1 MTTTYNFD
9 RPILLKRSPFL
20 SHAIIWG
27 LVGVTLFGGVWASV
41 AQIEE
46 SIPATGNLAPQGGV
60 RDIKVPVDGVVTAV
74 NVTEGQSVKQG
85 DRLLSIDP
93 TAAQAQLTAQEKIR
107 AALLQENQFYH
118 TVMQDMQGNDFVT
131 PSVQLDLSSPLIS
144 LTQNRAT
151 LVAEIQLFRAQL
163 EGSTGLDLTPEQ
175 QLRLTTAQ
183 AEQQSRAATAQLE
196 VGQLE
201 QQYNQNQ
208 VKLASTQD
216 NLAVNQRIFND
227 LEMLNKEGGIS
238 RVQYLKQQQEVRS
251 QQAQVDQLV
260 QEQERLRLAI
270 DQSQQKLQN
279 TLAISTQEILSR
291 IAENEQKIAEID
303 SQLNKASLENDK
315 KMAEIDSQI
324 AQAKLMLQYQDL
336 RAPAAGIVF
345 DLKATGSG
353 FVTTPNEPV
362 LKIVPENSLVAEVNI
377 TNKDIGFIREGMPVD
392 IRVDS
397 YPLSEFGDIKGELI
411 SIGSDALP
419 PTQTRQYYSFPAKVR
434 LNQQFLSTQGRRLM
448 LQSGMSVSV
457 NIKVRQRSVI
467 SIFTEGITKQIESLR
482 SVR

>member
-1 MTTTYNFD
+1 MTTTYRFD

-20 SHAIIWG
+20 SHAILWG
-27 LVGVTLFGGVWASV
+27 LVGVTLFGGIWASV

-46 SIPATGNLAPQGGV
+46 SVPATGNLAPQGGV

-93 TAAQAQLTAQEKIR
+93 TAAQAQLTAQQKIR
-107 AALLQENQFYH
+107 TALLQENQFYRN
-118 TVMQDMQGNDFVT
+118 VMQDIQDTDVAAST
-131 PSVQLDLSSPLIS
+131 LYLDLPSSLVS
-144 LTQNRAT
+144 LTQNRAA
-151 LVAEIQLFRAQL
+151 LVAEVQLFRAQL
-163 EGSTGLDLTPEQ
+163 QGSTGLNFSPEQ
-175 QLRLTTAQ
+175 QLRLKTAQ

-196 VGQLE
+196 IGQLE

-208 VKLASTQD
+208 VKVASTRD
-216 NLAVNQRIFND
+216 NLMVNQRIFHD
-227 LEMLNKEGGIS
+227 LETLHKEGGIS
-238 RVQYLKQQQEVRS
+238 RVQYFKQQQEVRN

-270 DQSQQKLQN
+270 DQSQQKLEN
-279 TLAISTQEILSR
+279 TLATSTQEILSK
-291 IAENEQKIAEID
+291 IAENEKKIAEID
-303 SQLNKASLENDK
+303 SQLNKASLENEK
-315 KMAEIDSQI
+315 KIAEVDSQI

-336 RAPAAGIVF
+336 RAPVAGIVF
-345 DLKATGSG
+345 DLKATCSG
-353 FVTTPNEPV
+353 FVTNPNEPV
-362 LKIVPENSLVAEVNI
+362 LKIVPENSLIAEVNI
-377 TNKDIGFIREGMPVD
+377 TNKDIGFIKEGMPVD

-434 LNQQFLSTQGRRLM
+434 LNQQFLSTQGRRLT

-457 NIKVRQRSVI
+457 NIKVRQRSVM

>member
-1 MTTTYNFD
+1 MTTTYRFD

-20 SHAIIWG
+20 SHAILWG
-27 LVGVTLFGGVWASV
+27 LVGVTLFGGIWASV

-46 SIPATGNLAPQGGV
+46 SVPATGNLAPQGGV

-93 TAAQAQLTAQEKIR
+93 TAAQAQLTAQQKIR
-107 AALLQENQFYH
+107 TALLQENQFYRN
-118 TVMQDMQGNDFVT
+118 VMQDIQDTDVAAST
-131 PSVQLDLSSPLIS
+131 LYLDLPSSLVS
-144 LTQNRAT
+144 LTQNRAA
-151 LVAEIQLFRAQL
+151 LVAEVQLFRAQL
-163 EGSTGLDLTPEQ
+163 QGSTGLNFSPEQ
-175 QLRLTTAQ
+175 QLRLKTAQ

-196 VGQLE
+196 IGQLE

-208 VKLASTQD
+208 VKVASTRD
-216 NLAVNQRIFND
+216 NLMVNQRIFHD
-227 LEMLNKEGGIS
+227 LETLHKEGGIS
-238 RVQYLKQQQEVRS
+238 RVQYFKQQQEVRN

-270 DQSQQKLQN
+270 DQSQQKLEN
-279 TLAISTQEILSR
+279 TLATSTQEILSK
-291 IAENEQKIAEID
+291 IAENEKKIAEID
-303 SQLNKASLENDK
+303 SQLNKASLENEK
-315 KMAEIDSQI
+315 KIAEVDSQI

-336 RAPAAGIVF
+336 RAPVAGIVF

-353 FVTTPNEPV
+353 FVTNPNEPV
-362 LKIVPENSLVAEVNI
+362 LKIVPENSLIAEVNI
-377 TNKDIGFIREGMPVD
+377 TNKDIGFIKEGMPVD

-434 LNQQFLSTQGRRLM
+434 LNQQFLSTQGRRLT

-457 NIKVRQRSVI
+457 NIKVRQRSVM

>member
-1 MTTTYNFD
+1 MTTTYRFD

-20 SHAIIWG
+20 SHAILWG
-27 LVGVTLFGGVWASV
+27 LVGVTLFGGIWASV

-46 SIPATGNLAPQGGV
+46 SVPATGNLAPQGGV

-93 TAAQAQLTAQEKIR
+93 TAAQAQLTAQQKIR
-107 AALLQENQFYH
+107 TALLQENQFYRN
-118 TVMQDMQGNDFVT
+118 VMQDIQDTDVAAST
-131 PSVQLDLSSPLIS
+131 LYLDLPSSLVS
-144 LTQNRAT
+144 LTQNRAA
-151 LVAEIQLFRAQL
+151 LVAEVQLFRAQL
-163 EGSTGLDLTPEQ
+163 EGSTGLNLLPEQ
-175 QLRLTTAQ
+175 QLRLKTAQ
-183 AEQQSRAATAQLE
+183 AEQQSRAATAQLDI
-196 VGQLE
+196 GQLE

-208 VKLASTQD
+208 VKVASTRD
-216 NLAVNQRIFND
+216 NLMVNQQIFHD
-227 LEMLNKEGGIS
+227 LETLHKEGGIS
-238 RVQYLKQQQEVRS
+238 RVQYFKQQQEVRN

-270 DQSQQKLQN
+270 DQSQQKLEN
-279 TLAISTQEILSR
+279 TLATSTQEILSK
-291 IAENEQKIAEID
+291 IAENEKKIAEID
-303 SQLNKASLENDK
+303 SQLNKASLENEK
-315 KMAEIDSQI
+315 KIAEVDSQI

-336 RAPAAGIVF
+336 RAPVAGIVF

-353 FVTTPNEPV
+353 FVTNPNEPV
-362 LKIVPENSLVAEVNI
+362 LKIVPENSLIAEVNI
-377 TNKDIGFIREGMPVD
+377 TNKDIGFIKEGMPVD

-434 LNQQFLSTQGRRLM
+434 LNQQFLSTQGRRLT

-457 NIKVRQRSVI
+457 NIKVRQRSVM